1 MRKTIL
7 TTVAALFCLGASA
20 QYSIISSVNEPSE
33 GDSWG
38 FENFTENVGVGYQ
51 MNNDIMI
58 GIMQNGDDYD
68 FMARYSLAD
77 NMYLSAQVPTENSVD
92 SMTLGVGISIT
103 VWGNLYLEPNYTI
116 KDDEGRFNIGLSYKL

>member
-7 TTVAALFCLGASA
+7 TTVVALFCLGASA
-20 QYSIISSVNEPSE
+20 QYSVISSVNEPSE

-38 FENFTENVGVGYQ
+38 LENFTENVGVGYQ
-51 MNNDIMI
+51 MNDDIMI
-58 GIMQNGDDYD
+58 GVMQNGDDYD

-92 SMTLGVGISIT
+92 SMTLGVGISIS
-103 VWGNLYLEPNYTI
+103 VWGSLYIEPNYTI

>member
-7 TTVAALFCLGASA
+7 TTVVALFCLGASA
-20 QYSIISSVNEPSE
+20 QYSVISSVNEPSE

-38 FENFTENVGVGYQ
+38 LENFTENVGVGYQ
-51 MNNDIMI
+51 MNDDLMI
-58 GIMQNGDDYD
+58 GVMQNGDDYD

-92 SMTLGVGISIT
+92 SMTLGVGISIS
-103 VWGNLYLEPNYTI
+103 VWGSLYIEPNYTI